1 MHLTLPGQHKPE
13 WGGQY
18 GRNFHLDTE
27 QFFKKGYSA
36 LAKEI
41 TESELFNFK

>member
-18 GRNFHLDTE
+18 GRNF
-27 QFFKKGYSA
+27 QQNQKVSFA
-36 LAKEI
+36 
-41 TESELFNFK
+41 